1 MLAANNNSALNGAF
15 NLGAIMSFLPKD
27 PDHILMIVDG
37 FNGRSLFKV
46 DLGTGV
52 GELAQGHE
60 ERARQERTPDA
71 THHAGRTK
79 AILTGLPDNQKL
91 ALTAVDKFLWQYLG
105 PDSVRPRPPFSRS
118 NVEMKLPRRD
128 FMRMPPPPPRRSH
141 SCHAALRHARA
152 RSRQATA

>member
-1 MLAANNNSALNGAF
+1 MLADNNNSALKGAF

-46 DLGTGV
+46 DLDTGV

-71 THHAGRTK
+71 THHAEGRRPFLLVAGQRK
-79 AILTGLPDNQKL
+79 ACD
-91 ALTAVDKFLWQYLG
+91 D
-105 PDSVRPRPPFSRS
+105 
-118 NVEMKLPRRD
+118 RR
-128 FMRMPPPPPRRSH
+128 
-141 SCHAALRHARA
+141 
-152 RSRQATA
+152 